1 MKVLKIEHAGKTAD
15 GAKIAIS
22 LSSDKSI
29 GVILK
34 PGEFILSQDQNTASL
49 DSQKRRGFVNVS
61 EFDNFEYNLDLGKVY
76 TNSILVKPIQ
86 EEEISTPVDKLSE
99 AEQDATDY
107 INTQD

>member
-1 MKVLKIEHAGKTAD
+1 MKVLKIEHAGKSAD

-49 DSQKRRGFVNVS
+49 DSQKRRGFVNVT
-61 EFDNFEYNLDLGKVY
+61 EFDNFEHRLELGKVY
-76 TNSILVKPIQ
+76 HLSILEKPVQ
-86 EEEISTPVDKLSE
+86 EEIQPPIDKLSE

-107 INTQD
+107 MNTEG